1 MTELEKAEERLKKYN
16 QEQIIEDLEKL
27 NKKEQENTI
36 EQINEIDF
44 EKVNNLYNL
53 TKQNHTINDS
63 KIEPIN
69 YIDLEKLG
77 KDQKEATRKI
87 GENII
92 RNNQY
97 AVVTMA
103 GGQGTRLGWKGPKGT
118 YKLDIGKKGKYIFE
132 ILAESMKKSKELYN
146 IFTYWYIMTS
156 KQNDNETK
164 AFFEEHNYFGYDKEK
179 IIFFTQGELPVLTE
193 NGKIILENGRIQTG
207 SNGNG
212 GVYQAMKD
220 HHIIEDMKK
229 KNINWVYICG
239 VDNIM
244 VNPIDP
250 IFLGLTI
257 EKNMLVA
264 SKSVV
269 KGYPEERVGVFCK
282 RNGKPSTIEYIEM
295 SEEMKNQLNSDGELL
310 YGEANFVS
318 HLLNLESIEKIA
330 NKNLKYHIAVK
341 NNLYKFETFIF
352 DGFEYLDDMLVMRVN
367 RDEEFAPIKNKEGKD
382 SPETAK
388 EIYERN
394 LEKRWKN

>member
-1 MTELEKAEERLKKYN
+1 MTKLEKAEERLKKYN

-44 EKVNNLYNL
+44 EEVNNLYNL

>member
-44 EKVNNLYNL
+44 EEVNNLYNL

-179 IIFFTQGELPVLTE
+179 IMFFTQGELPVLTE
-193 NGKIILENGRIQTG
+193 NGKIVLENGRIQTG

-269 KGYPEERVGVFCK
+269 KGYPEERLGVFCK

>member
-1 MTELEKAEERLKKYN
+1 MTELEKAEQRLKKYN
-16 QEQIIEDLEKL
+16 QEQIIEELEKM
-27 NKKEQENTI
+27 NKKDQENTI
-36 EQINEIDF
+36 KQINEIDF

-53 TKQNHTINDS
+53 TKQNHTITDS

-69 YIDLEKLG
+69 YIDSEKLG

-179 IIFFTQGELPVLTE
+179 IMFFTQGELPVLTE
-193 NGKIILENGRIQTG
+193 NGKIVLENGRIQTG

>member
-1 MTELEKAEERLKKYN
+1 
-16 QEQIIEDLEKL
+16 
-27 NKKEQENTI
+27 
-36 EQINEIDF
+36 
-44 EKVNNLYNL
+44 
-53 TKQNHTINDS
+53 
-63 KIEPIN
+63 
-69 YIDLEKLG
+69 
-77 KDQKEATRKI
+77 
-87 GENII
+87 
-92 RNNQY
+92 
-97 AVVTMA
+97 
-103 GGQGTRLGWKGPKGT
+103 
-118 YKLDIGKKGKYIFE
+118 
-132 ILAESMKKSKELYN
+132 MKKSKELYN

-179 IIFFTQGELPVLTE
+179 IMFFTQGELPVLTE

>member
-1 MTELEKAEERLKKYN
+1 MTKLEKAEERLKKYN
-16 QEQIIEDLEKL
+16 QEQIIEDLENL

-44 EKVNNLYNL
+44 EEVNNLYNL

-179 IIFFTQGELPVLTE
+179 IMFFTQGELPVLTE

>member
-27 NKKEQENTI
+27 DKKKQENI
-36 EQINEIDF
+36 IKQINEINFD
-44 EKVNNLYNL
+44 EVNKLYNL

-63 KIEPIN
+63 KIEPIG
-69 YIDLEKLG
+69 YVDLEKLEN
-77 KDQKEATRKI
+77 KQKQEAEKI
-87 GENII
+87 GEEII

-179 IIFFTQGELPVLTE
+179 IMFFTQGELPVLTE

-341 NNLYKFETFIF
+341 NNLNKFETFIF

>member
-179 IIFFTQGELPVLTE
+179 IMFFTQGELPVLTE

>member
-44 EKVNNLYNL
+44 EEVNNLYNL

-179 IIFFTQGELPVLTE
+179 IMFFTQGELPVLTE
-193 NGKIILENGRIQTG
+193 NGKIVLENGRIQTG

>member
-1 MTELEKAEERLKKYN
+1 MTKLEKAEERLKKYN

-44 EKVNNLYNL
+44 EEVNNLYNL

-179 IIFFTQGELPVLTE
+179 IMFFTQGELPVLTE

>member
-44 EKVNNLYNL
+44 EEVNNLYNL

-63 KIEPIN
+63 KIEPID
-69 YIDLEKLG
+69 YVDLEKLEN
-77 KDQKEATRKI
+77 KQKQEAEKI
-87 GENII
+87 GEEII

-179 IIFFTQGELPVLTE
+179 IMFFTQGELPVLTE

-341 NNLYKFETFIF
+341 NNLNKFETFIF

>member
-1 MTELEKAEERLKKYN
+1 MTKLEKAEERLKKYN

-44 EKVNNLYNL
+44 EEVNNLYNL

-69 YIDLEKLG
+69 YIDSEKLG

-179 IIFFTQGELPVLTE
+179 IMFFTQGELPVLTE
-193 NGKIILENGRIQTG
+193 NGKIVLENGRIQTG

>member
-16 QEQIIEDLEKL
+16 QEQIIENLEKL

-179 IIFFTQGELPVLTE
+179 IMFFTQGELPVLTE

>member
-44 EKVNNLYNL
+44 EEVNNLYNL

-87 GENII
+87 VENII

-179 IIFFTQGELPVLTE
+179 IMFFTQGELPVLTE